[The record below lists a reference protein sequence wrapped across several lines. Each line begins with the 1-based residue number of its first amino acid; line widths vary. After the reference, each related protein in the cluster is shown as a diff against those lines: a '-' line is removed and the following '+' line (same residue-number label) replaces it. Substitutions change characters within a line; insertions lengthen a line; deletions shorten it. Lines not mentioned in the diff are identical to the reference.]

1 MKKPLVS
8 IVLATNDSVS
18 DINISLKS
26 LLDQNYQNIEIIIAD
41 YGKKGKGMESTPKY
55 QYFHLPGTFANGM
68 NEAIKKTKGE
78 YLLLL
83 GPNQEA
89 HESWTRKA
97 VGEFDRIGVD
107 VLRCATMYSDGRIE
121 MPLER
126 NKWVKQLNSE
136 INIELPSVIFKRE
149 LAGKFS
155 GQNVNIAQ
163 WAFWSS
169 TVRNAKIHTLVDF
182 VASFVPSEDNI
193 MEDESKSFL
202 KGAIKI
208 MEENKKYIKNP
219 ITKLIHQAKIKKVA
233 KKLEEEN

>member
-41 YGKKGKGMESTPKY
+41 YGKKGKGMESTKKY
-55 QYFHLPGTFANGM
+55 QYFHIPGSFANGM
-68 NEAIKKTKGE
+68 NEAIKKAEGE

-97 VGEFDRIGVD
+97 IGEFDRLKVD

-163 WAFWSS
+163 WEFWSS
-169 TVRNAKIHTLVDF
+169 TVRGAKVHTLVDF

-193 MEDESKSFL
+193 MFDESKSFL
-202 KGAIKI
+202 KGALKI
-208 MEENKKYIKNP
+208 MEDNKKFIKNP

-233 KKLEEEN
+233 KKLEEGN